1 MEFMIIKEIMIGN
14 EEEAFIE
21 DGFTDKINIIFS
33 DDNHRGKTI
42 LVQSIFYCLGFS
54 KPAFPHGF
62 DYRKYY
68 YVIKIEEDSQ
78 IIEICRHKDV
88 FIVKKNE
95 ILSIFESISEFKRFW
110 TKNIFEI
117 PVIRKN
123 EKNIIADPDL
133 FLQLAFIG
141 QDDKDTSNISNHS
154 YYKKD
159 DFYNLLYS
167 FMHINSVD
175 FEEDFNIEDVKEKL
189 QNKKN
194 EKKRL
199 LQQHKIITKND
210 SVINIVS
217 SENDKQKMLKKLE
230 NINKLKNT
238 IIDYKKD
245 RNKLNIKII
254 KYETLE
260 KELNSLNRE
269 LAVGHLE
276 CLDCHSSHIGYSS
289 DKEFSFDVSTKAVRN
304 QILQSIKDKI
314 DSIREDLDKLNGE
327 IEAEQNKLKELLI
340 VDDVSLEL
348 LLTVKDDIQE
358 ITEVDSKVN
367 QLNNEIQSLE
377 DKISL
382 RINKSKDDKSKA
394 KELIESIIRE
404 MKYAYEKID
413 YNGIQNFNDIFTPAT
428 QIYSGSNGMIFY
440 LIKLYAL
447 KKVLNHKLPIIID
460 SFRAEDLSTNKEK
473 EALDLY
479 NSLPTQSI
487 FTTTLKNEEIG
498 KYDEY
503 NFLNKLDYSKN
514 TENKMLSKEYL
525 EKFMNKLSDFKIV
538 INSKTIVGE

>member
-1 MEFMIIKEIMIGN
+1 M
-14 EEEAFIE
+14 
-21 DGFTDKINIIFS
+21 
-33 DDNHRGKTI
+33 
-42 LVQSIFYCLGFS
+42 
-54 KPAFPHGF
+54 
-62 DYRKYY
+62 
-68 YVIKIEEDSQ
+68 
-78 IIEICRHKDV
+78 
-88 FIVKKNE
+88 
-95 ILSIFESISEFKRFW
+95 
-110 TKNIFEI
+110 
-117 PVIRKN
+117 
-123 EKNIIADPDL
+123 
-133 FLQLAFIG
+133 
-141 QDDKDTSNISNHS
+141 
-154 YYKKD
+154 
-159 DFYNLLYS
+159 
-167 FMHINSVD
+167 
-175 FEEDFNIEDVKEKL
+175 
-189 QNKKN
+189 
-194 EKKRL
+194 
-199 LQQHKIITKND
+199 
-210 SVINIVS
+210 
-217 SENDKQKMLKKLE
+217 
-230 NINKLKNT
+230 
-238 IIDYKKD
+238 
-245 RNKLNIKII
+245 
-254 KYETLE
+254 
-260 KELNSLNRE
+260 
-269 LAVGHLE
+269 
-276 CLDCHSSHIGYSS
+276 
-289 DKEFSFDVSTKAVRN
+289 
-304 QILQSIKDKI
+304 
-314 DSIREDLDKLNGE
+314 
-327 IEAEQNKLKELLI
+327 
-340 VDDVSLEL
+340 
-348 LLTVKDDIQE
+348 KDDIQE